1 MSKEFR
7 VEIGARNIIDKG
19 TLNILISL
27 NNKIYDLI
35 DKKIMS
41 HEFLQSAL

>member
-41 HEFLQSAL
+41 QEFLQSIL